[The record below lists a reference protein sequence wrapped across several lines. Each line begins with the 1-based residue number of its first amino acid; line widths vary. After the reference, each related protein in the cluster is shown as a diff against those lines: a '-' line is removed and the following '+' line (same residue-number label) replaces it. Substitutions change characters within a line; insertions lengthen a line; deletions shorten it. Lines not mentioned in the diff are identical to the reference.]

1 MSSPLERCLMA
12 PTADF
17 LTDSGHYYSRES
29 PARPWRSLFGDL
41 PEQEPVMR
49 RSCLVFAA
57 FLFLT
62 VNAAPAARAA
72 SAQPLSTSEGR
83 TTLDVKA
90 LFGWISEVFA
100 KAFATADTGPVIDP
114 WGRAT
119 ADEGPHID
127 PLGRD

>member
-1 MSSPLERCLMA
+1 MEVALR
-12 PTADF
+12 
-17 LTDSGHYYSRES
+17 
-29 PARPWRSLFGDL
+29 DL

-57 FLFLT
+57 FLFLA
-62 VNAAPAARAA
+62 VSAAPTAKAA
-72 SAQPLSTSEGR
+72 SAPTRNPSEGR

-90 LFGWISEVFA
+90 LFGWMSEVFV
-100 KAFATADTGPVIDP
+100 KAFASADEGPHIDP